1 MRLAHRWRKLFCWAL
16 FATGLLV
23 QLFAPHLKIE
33 DNRFVLPPSL
43 VSSTEIDP
51 AGIIARERR
60 MQLLSAVLTLGGAIG
75 LALCYREALFGRRS
89 AQRDLVSR
97 SHVASNE
104 SRIVK

>member
-1 MRLAHRWRKLFCWAL
+1 LFFWVL

-23 QLFAPHLKIE
+23 QFFAPHLKIK

-43 VSSTEIDP
+43 ASGIEIDP

-60 MQLLSAVLTLGGAIG
+60 MQFLSGALTLGGAIG
-75 LALCYREALFGRRS
+75 LALSYREVLFGRRS
-89 AQRDLVSR
+89 AQRDLVNGSLR
-97 SHVASNE
+97 ASND